1 MRFVLGLI
9 LGIALGV
16 SLGLL
21 VAPQPGSETR
31 RVLRERVQRHGEE
44 EEEGGLQ
51 LHTAEAIED
60 SGVVFAGEV
69 DESDLYLRL
78 VLPPDDDEISAF
90 FALLAQAIIE

>member
-31 RVLRERVQRHGEE
+31 RALRDRVQRHGDEE
-44 EEEGGLQ
+44 EEL
-51 LHTAEAIED
+51 
-60 SGVVFAGEV
+60 
-69 DESDLYLRL
+69 
-78 VLPPDDDEISAF
+78 
-90 FALLAQAIIE
+90 